1 MITTIRTTTGRES
14 VVIDALV
21 TRIKN
26 KKLPIKSVFCME
38 ELRGYVFLEGETEE
52 QVEAAVKGIP
62 HIRGLVAH
70 GVKFTELEKFLVP
83 EKREIKLDIGD
94 IVEVIGGPFKG
105 ERAKITRVDETKGE
119 ITVEML
125 EAPIPIPVTIA
136 AASVRM
142 YEKKKAE

>member
-1 MITTIRTTTGRES
+1 MIETIRTTTGREG
-14 VVIDALV
+14 VVIDAIV

-26 KKLPIKSVFCME
+26 KKLPIKSVFFTE
-38 ELRGYVFLEGETEE
+38 DLRGYVFLEGEADDI
-52 QVEAAVKGIP
+52 EAAIKGIP
-62 HIRGLVAH
+62 HIRGVVARD
-70 GVKFTELEKFLVP
+70 VKFAELEKFLVP
-83 EKREIKLDIGD
+83 EKREIKLDVGD

-125 EAPIPIPVTIA
+125 EAPIPIPVTIPST
-136 AASVRM
+136 SVRM

>member
-1 MITTIRTTTGRES
+1 MIETIRTTTGREG
-14 VVIDALV
+14 VVIDAIV

-26 KKLPIKSVFCME
+26 KRLPIKSVFCTE
-38 ELRGYVFLEGETEE
+38 DLRGYVFLEGEADDI
-52 QVEAAVKGIP
+52 EAAIKGIP
-62 HIRGLVAH
+62 HIRGVVARD
-70 GVKFTELEKFLVP
+70 VKLAELEKFLVP

-125 EAPIPIPVTIA
+125 EAPIPIPVTIPST
-136 AASVRM
+136 SVRIH
-142 YEKKKAE
+142 EKKKE